1 MQDLIKSA
9 AESLRTAKR
18 IAVLTGA
25 GISAESGIPTFRD
38 ALSGHWA
45 NFDPQKLATP
55 QAFAR
60 DPQFVSRWYDQRRC
74 ECALCR
80 PNPGHEA
87 LARLQKI
94 TKTNGGEF
102 TLVTQNVDRLHQTA
116 GSTDVIELHGNLWV
130 WRCVSCGKEIEEK
143 GLAFAEY
150 QPQCVCGGKRRPGV
164 VWFGEAL
171 PLVEFAAAEKAA
183 QRCDIF
189 LSIGTSSV
197 VYPAAGLIE
206 SAITSGAKVLE
217 INPEPTPLSNEV
229 EWSIRGKSGEVL
241 PQLMREALGNNAV
254 PA

>member
-1 MQDLIKSA
+1 MDDSVHEA
-9 AESLRTAKR
+9 AAFLRTAQR

-60 DPQFVSRWYDQRRC
+60 DPELVSRWYDQRRC

-94 TKTNGGEF
+94 ATAEGREVA
-102 TLVTQNVDRLHQTA
+102 LITQNVDRLHQTA
-116 GSTDVIELHGNLWV
+116 GSADVIELHGNLWV
-130 WRCVSCGKEIEEK
+130 WRCADCGKEIEEK
-143 GLAFAEY
+143 GPAFSEY
-150 QPQCVCGGKRRPGV
+150 PPRCACGGNRRPGV

-171 PLVEFAAAEKAA
+171 PLAGFAAAQKAA
-183 QRCDIF
+183 KRCDMF

-206 SAITSGAKVLE
+206 SAITAGAKALE
-217 INPEPTPLSNEV
+217 VNPEATPMSHEV
-229 EWSIRGKSGEVL
+229 EWSIRGKSGQVL
-241 PQLMREALGNNAV
+241 PRLMRDAFGD
-254 PA
+254 

>member
-1 MQDLIKSA
+1 MDELIPSA
-9 AESLRTAKR
+9 APFLSSAQR

-25 GISAESGIPTFRD
+25 GISTESGIPTFRD
-38 ALSGHWA
+38 ALKGHWA

-55 QAFAR
+55 QAFAS
-60 DPQFVSRWYDQRRC
+60 DPELVSRWYDQRRC

-87 LARLQKI
+87 LAQLQEM
-94 TKTNGGEF
+94 TEADGREF
-102 TLVTQNVDRLHQTA
+102 TLITQNVDRLHQTA
-116 GSTDVIELHGNLWV
+116 GSTEVIELHGNLWV

-143 GLAFAEY
+143 GPAFTQY
-150 QPQCVCGGKRRPGV
+150 PPKCDCGGNRRPGV

-171 PLVEFAAAEKAA
+171 PRVEFAAAERAA
-183 QRCDIF
+183 RRCELF

-206 SAITSGAKVLE
+206 SAITAGAKVVE
-217 INPEPTPLSNEV
+217 INPEATPLSDQV

-241 PQLMREALGNNAV
+241 PQLMKEAFGN
-254 PA
+254 